1 MRKTSAYT
9 TGQKALSRKEA
20 EAVILSADSF
30 EDKILV
36 MIGFSLGLRREDL
49 VRIEVQNIQ
58 NGELSY
64 HEKKKGNRIKT
75 VPLSDRLWQELKLYR
90 EAHTSIGQ
98 KYLFP
103 AQQKTSKKTIK
114 DPETKK
120 AIGKETV
127 ICEHMSSKTAYNRF
141 NALCKKVGIK
151 TPIPVHAM
159 RSTCI
164 KLHQEEGW
172 SIAQVAAL
180 IGDKVAT
187 VQEHYD
193 TPNNAELAKMMK
205 EKCSI

>member
-1 MRKTSAYT
+1 MLVSPIGKHMNGVRKKQTYT

-20 EAVILSADSF
+20 ESVILAADSF
-30 EDKILV
+30 EDKILM
-36 MIGFSLGLRREDL
+36 MIGFNLGLRREDL
-49 VRIEVQNIQ
+49 VRVEIRNIR

-64 HEKKKGNRIKT
+64 LEKKKGNQIKT
-75 VPLSDRLWQELKLYR
+75 VPLPDKLIQELKLYTQ
-90 EAHTSIGQ
+90 AHTGTDQ

-103 AQQKTSKKTIK
+103 ALQKTHCS
-114 DPETKK
+114 
-120 AIGKETV
+120 
-127 ICEHMSSKTAYNRF
+127 EHMSSKTAYNRF

-159 RSTCI
+159 RATCI
-164 KLHQEEGW
+164 KLHQEQGW
-172 SIAQVAAL
+172 SVAQVAAL

-205 EKCSI
+205 DTGGI

>member
-1 MRKTSAYT
+1 MRKTPAYT

-49 VRIEVQNIQ
+49 VRIELQNIQ

-64 HEKKKGNRIKT
+64 LEKKKGNRIKT
-75 VPLSDRLWQELKLYR
+75 VPLSDRLIQELKLYK
-90 EAHTSIGQ
+90 EAHTVPGQ

-103 AQQKTSKKTIK
+103 ALQKTHHC
-114 DPETKK
+114 D
-120 AIGKETV
+120 
-127 ICEHMSSKTAYNRF
+127 HMSSKTAYNRF

-159 RSTCI
+159 RATCI

-172 SIAQVAAL
+172 SIAQVASL
-180 IGDKVAT
+180 IGDKVST

-193 TPNNAELAKMMK
+193 TPNNSEIAKMMK
-205 EKCSI
+205 ERSSI